1 MSLIRRTVAFFNK
14 LRKQNR
20 SSRKAYLKRQKR
32 TNHIK
37 NLLKAKREHQELSEL
52 SEQYN
57 KTFMT
62 QIDQQVGS
70 SMETVR
76 DVHNHHS
83 KLWLA
88 QLAEELKKKKNKL
101 F

>member
-1 MSLIRRTVAFFNK
+1 MSLTRTIAFFNK

-20 SSRKAYLKRQKR
+20 ANRKAYLKRCKR
-32 TNHIK
+32 THHIK
-37 NLLKAKREHQELSEL
+37 TLLKARREHQELSEL

-83 KLWLA
+83 KIWLA
-88 QLAEELKKKKNKL
+88 QLADDLKKKK
-101 F
+101 

>member
-1 MSLIRRTVAFFNK
+1 MSLPRTIAFFNK
-14 LRKQNR
+14 LKKQNCAN
-20 SSRKAYLKRQKR
+20 RKDQLKRRKR
-32 TNHIK
+32 THHIK
-37 NLLKAKREHQELSEL
+37 MLLKARREHQELSEL

-83 KLWLA
+83 KIWLA
-88 QLAEELKKKKNKL
+88 QLADDLKKKK
-101 F
+101 